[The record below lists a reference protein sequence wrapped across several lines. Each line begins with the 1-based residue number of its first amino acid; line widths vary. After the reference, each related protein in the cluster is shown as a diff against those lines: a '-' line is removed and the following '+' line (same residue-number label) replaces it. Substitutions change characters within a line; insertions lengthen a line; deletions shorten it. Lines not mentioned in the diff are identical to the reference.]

1 MPALLCCTNVA
12 QWAYLG
18 PCAVQKLQPS
28 WLAAGLLLNAGSAL
42 TKGGQVMF
50 CPQPLHHLP
59 SLGICAHCCTQAALL
74 CGQKPC
80 PSWLAAGLLLN
91 AGSALAKGGQV
102 MSCPQPLHEL
112 PSLGISAHRYAR
124 ANPALLHQLLLY
136 YNDPKDS
143 GFQKPI

>member
-1 MPALLCCTNVA
+1 MFHPQPFHLLPGLGIIDEAL
-12 QWAYLG
+12 
-18 PCAVQKLQPS
+18 QKLRPS
-28 WLAAGLLLNAGSAL
+28 WLAAGLL
-42 TKGGQVMF
+42 
-50 CPQPLHHLP
+50 P
-59 SLGICAHCCTQAALL
+59 
-74 CGQKPC
+74 
-80 PSWLAAGLLLN
+80 N

>member
-1 MPALLCCTNVA
+1 MAEHRPALPCRTNVA
-12 QWAYLG
+12 TWADCG
-18 PCAVQKLQPS
+18 QRAFQKPHPS

-42 TKGGQVMF
+42 T
-50 CPQPLHHLP
+50 
-59 SLGICAHCCTQAALL
+59 
-74 CGQKPC
+74 
-80 PSWLAAGLLLN
+80 
-91 AGSALAKGGQV
+91 KGGQV